1 MQLTDEQ
8 KKAVARWVE
17 EGCSL
22 AEIQKKLAE
31 EFHVSATYMDVR
43 LLVIDLGL
51 EIRERARA
59 PQPAEHVLA
68 PEQEMEQEYASPFGR
83 RRHQPQEPGGRV
95 TVTLDRVQRPG
106 ALVSGSVVF
115 SDGVRA
121 NWALDQLGRVAL
133 EAEQPG
139 YSPSEEDIRA
149 FQDEFRKLLEER
161 GF

>member
-8 KKAVARWVE
+8 KKAVARWVD
-17 EGCSL
+17 EGCTL

-31 EFHVSATYMDVR
+31 EFHISATYMDVR

-51 EIRERARA
+51 QIKERKPLSLPADQLIA
-59 PQPAEHVLA
+59 PDQDT
-68 PEQEMEQEYASPFGR
+68 EQEYSSPFR
-83 RRHQPQEPGGRV
+83 RRRAQEPEPAGRV
-95 TVTLDRVQRPG
+95 TVTFDRVQRPG
-106 ALVSGSVVF
+106 VLVSGSVVF

-121 NWALDQLGRVAL
+121 KWALDQLGRLAL

-139 YSPSEEDIRA
+139 YSPSEDDIRA

-161 GF
+161 GY